1 MAVKHKLVRGALIL
15 TAAGLIS
22 RLMGFFFRIFLSHA
36 FGEEN
41 VGLYQLVFPIYALC
55 LSIGTSGIQ
64 TALSRT
70 VARKMS
76 LNKPVEA
83 KNALIC
89 ALFITVVLSA
99 AEILAIQQNA
109 EAIALHFLGDA
120 RCAELLVIISYA
132 LPCASVHSC
141 ICGYYFGRKETGI
154 PAVSQLLEQSARI
167 AGVLLIYHI
176 GKSQGVSFQISLA
189 VIGLILGELA
199 SSSFCLYMLRKQE
212 TRRMHT
218 PSFLRLARHAPK
230 LLIPS
235 LPLTGSRVLLN
246 LLQSTEA
253 VSIPLKLQLYGMTGR
268 EALSVYG
275 VLTGMALPCI
285 LFPSALTN
293 SVSTMLLPEVA
304 DLQAVKDRSGFLS
317 LVRKTAC
324 SCIAMGSICCVF
336 LFVTGPWIGRWLFH
350 SSLAGTLIRTLAFMC
365 PFLYTNGT
373 LISMINGT
381 GKTSVT
387 FLINGAS
394 LSLRLFSV
402 FLLIPLFG
410 ILGYLWGMLASQIL
424 VFLSCL
430 IFLIRFS
437 GKRL

>member
-1 MAVKHKLVRGALIL
+1 MSRRSILLKGTLIL
-15 TAAGLIS
+15 TLTGLCT
-22 RLMGFFFRIFLSHA
+22 RVMGFFYRIFLSHT
-36 FGEEN
+36 FGEE
-41 VGLYQLVFPIYALC
+41 GMGIYQLVFPVYALGFSLTC
-55 LSIGTSGIQ
+55 AGIQ
-64 TALSRT
+64 TILSRLT
-70 VARKMS
+70 
-76 LNKPVEA
+76 A
-83 KNALIC
+83 KNTALGKEKE
-89 ALFITVVLSA
+89 ARELLYSGLLITVFLSCIVTLLLQKYANSA
-99 AEILAIQQNA
+99 AVNFLRDPRCEDLLIL
-109 EAIALHFLGDA
+109 L
-120 RCAELLVIISYA
+120 SYVFPFA
-132 LPCASVHSC
+132 AVHSC

-218 PSFLRLARHAPK
+218 PSFLGLARHAPN
-230 LLIPS
+230 LLVPS

>member
-1 MAVKHKLVRGALIL
+1 
-15 TAAGLIS
+15 
-22 RLMGFFFRIFLSHA
+22 MGI
-36 FGEEN
+36 
-41 VGLYQLVFPIYALC
+41 YQLVFPVYALGFSLTCAGIQTILSRLTAKNTSSWQRKRSPGAFVLRPSDHGLFILYCYTPSAKICKLCSRKLSEGSPLRRSADPSVLC
-55 LSIGTSGIQ
+55 LSLCRRPQ
-64 TALSRT
+64 LYLR
-70 VARKMS
+70 
-76 LNKPVEA
+76 L
-83 KNALIC
+83 
-89 ALFITVVLSA
+89 LFRA
-99 AEILAIQQNA
+99 QGNR
-109 EAIALHFLGDA
+109 D
-120 RCAELLVIISYA
+120 
-132 LPCASVHSC
+132 PC
-141 ICGYYFGRKETGI
+141 RI
-154 PAVSQLLEQSARI
+154 PA
-167 AGVLLIYHI
+167 AGTVRPHRRRPFDLSHR
-176 GKSQGVSFQISLA
+176 KSQGVSFQISLA

-212 TRRMHT
+212 TPEDAYAFLPGACPPCAKTSGPFSSSDRQQG
-218 PSFLRLARHAPK
+218 SFKSSAKYRSCLH
-230 LLIPS
+230 
-235 LPLTGSRVLLN
+235 PL
-246 LLQSTEA
+246 EA
-253 VSIPLKLQLYGMTGR
+253 AALWNDRP

-402 FLLIPLFG
+402 FLLIPL
-410 ILGYLWGMLASQIL
+410 
-424 VFLSCL
+424 
-430 IFLIRFS
+430 S
-437 GKRL
+437 GSWVICGECWQARSWCFFPA

>member
-1 MAVKHKLVRGALIL
+1 
-15 TAAGLIS
+15 
-22 RLMGFFFRIFLSHA
+22 
-36 FGEEN
+36 
-41 VGLYQLVFPIYALC
+41 
-55 LSIGTSGIQ
+55 
-64 TALSRT
+64 
-70 VARKMS
+70 
-76 LNKPVEA
+76 
-83 KNALIC
+83 
-89 ALFITVVLSA
+89 
-99 AEILAIQQNA
+99 
-109 EAIALHFLGDA
+109 
-120 RCAELLVIISYA
+120 
-132 LPCASVHSC
+132 
-141 ICGYYFGRKETGI
+141 
-154 PAVSQLLEQSARI
+154 
-167 AGVLLIYHI
+167 
-176 GKSQGVSFQISLA
+176 
-189 VIGLILGELA
+189 
-199 SSSFCLYMLRKQE
+199 
-212 TRRMHT
+212 
-218 PSFLRLARHAPK
+218 
-230 LLIPS
+230 
-235 LPLTGSRVLLN
+235 
-246 LLQSTEA
+246 
-253 VSIPLKLQLYGMTGR
+253 MTGR